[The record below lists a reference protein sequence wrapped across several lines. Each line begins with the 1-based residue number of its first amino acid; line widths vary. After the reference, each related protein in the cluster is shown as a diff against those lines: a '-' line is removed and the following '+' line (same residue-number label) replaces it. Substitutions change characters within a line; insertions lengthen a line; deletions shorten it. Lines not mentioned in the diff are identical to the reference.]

1 MYLNERE
8 KAKELL
14 KRAIECNKHELS
26 YVMLGKCHI
35 HDQDTRGAI
44 EIFRQAVE

>member
-1 MYLNERE
+1 MYLDQRD

-14 KRAIECNKHELS
+14 LKAIELQKHELS
-26 YVMLGKCHI
+26 YVMLGKCYI
-35 HDQDTRGAI
+35 HEQDTRKAI